1 MTGKVWDM
9 VPNDTKNKKDA
20 EVFKFQF
27 FYSHFNIFL
36 WK

>member
-9 VPNDTKNKKDA
+9 VPNDMKNKRDV

-27 FYSHFNIFL
+27 FYSHF
-36 WK
+36 